1 VKIIDVN
8 VRVFVYKT
16 YTMRDTDGHTHPGP
30 ERDARTAILTIKTD
44 DGSEGYCIQ
53 SPQVIRPHI
62 IDNFVKPV
70 LVGRDPFDREGL
82 WQGMAHWQRGS
93 SEQLTDRAL
102 ATVELA
108 LWDLAGRKLGLP
120 VVKLIGA
127 HREKILAYA
136 STMCGDELEGGLAT
150 PEDYARY
157 AESLV
162 KRGYKA
168 IKLHTWMQPVSWAPD
183 ARMDVKACAAVREA
197 VGPDIALMLDAYH
210 WYSRSDALYL
220 GRELGKLGY
229 AWYEEPMEEASM
241 SSYQWLTENLD
252 IPVIG
257 PESMQGK
264 YMTRAEWAKNKA
276 CDILRTGVF
285 DVGGIGPSLKAC
297 HIAEGFGMNCE
308 IHGNGLANLAVCLTV
323 PNCTYYER
331 GLLHPFFDYDKP
343 PAYLNATPDPVDAE
357 GYVPMPKLPGLGYDI
372 NFDYIADS
380 VVTG

>member
-30 ERDARTAILTIKTD
+30 ERDARTAILTIKAD

-53 SPQVIRPHI
+53 SPQIIRPHI
-62 IDNFVKPV
+62 IENFVKPV
-70 LVGRDPFDREGL
+70 LLGKDPLDREGL

-150 PEDYARY
+150 PEDYGRF

-162 KRGYKA
+162 KLGYKA

-183 ARMDVKACAAVREA
+183 VKMDVKACAAVREA
-197 VGPDIALMLDAYH
+197 VGPDIALMIDAYH

-229 AWYEEPMEEASM
+229 AWFEEPMDEASM
-241 SSYQWLTENLD
+241 SSYQWLTENLE

-264 YMTRAEWAKNKA
+264 YMTRAEWARNKA
-276 CDILRTGVF
+276 CDILRTGAF

-308 IHGNGLANLAVCLTV
+308 IHGNGLANLALCLTV

-343 PAYLNATPDPVDAE
+343 PAYLNRTPDPVDAE
-357 GYVPMPKLPGLGYDI
+357 GYVHMSDLPGLGYDI
-372 NFDYIADS
+372 NFDYIADN